1 MRALRKMKDNIFVD
15 ISDGS
20 TCEMLQ
26 VVIPKSIKPDNLSYG
41 CSVSA
46 EGELSLAPSGKTE
59 LHAAN
64 VHVIGTCSVLEDEY
78 PFAPR
83 KTYDQDYI
91 RQYLHLRPRTRK
103 FSSLMRLRDHATMV
117 IGKHLRNRGFIS
129 VHTPILTSNDC
140 EGAGEVFSVT
150 PYSKEI
156 LRDMKKEDQ
165 PEDEIFFNTVA
176 YLTVSGQ
183 LHLETMAR

>member
-1 MRALRKMKDNIFVD
+1 MKDNIFVD

-41 CSVSA
+41 SSVDA

-59 LHAAN
+59 LRATN
-64 VHVIGTCSVLEDEY
+64 VDVIGTCSVLEDGY

-83 KTYDQDYI
+83 KKYDQDYV
-91 RQYLHLRPRTRK
+91 RQYLHLRPRTRN
-103 FSSLMRLRDHATMV
+103 FSSLLRLRALATSI
-117 IGKHLRNRGFIS
+117 IGEHMRNRGFIN
-129 VHTPILTSNDC
+129 VHTPVLTSNDC
-140 EGAGEVFSVT
+140 EGAGEVFSVR
-150 PYSKEI
+150 PHSKEI
-156 LRDMKKEDQ
+156 LRNMKKEGQ
-165 PEDEIFFNTVA
+165 SEDEIYFDTIT

-183 LHLETMAR
+183 LHLETAAR